1 MGDGAVTSAPP
12 SSSAG
17 RAPSLVLA
25 SASLRRAELLA
36 RVGAVLTVRPADL
49 DETPAAG
56 ESPQALVVRLADA
69 KAAAVART
77 DRPDEI
83 VLAADTEVVRDGR
96 SFGKPSERADAVAM
110 LRSLSGRSHEVVTGV
125 VARRGGVRRHTLVTT
140 RVSFRTLTADEIAWY
155 VATDEPMGKAGGYA
169 MQGAGAVLIDRIDGS
184 ASNVI
189 GLPLAETLGLL
200 RALGL
205 DLLIPPA
212 GPASGRGSFESTD
225 GGTRGPS

>member
-1 MGDGAVTSAPP
+1 VADGASTPVSP
-12 SSSAG
+12 SRSSG
-17 RAPSLVLA
+17 PVPSLVLA
-25 SASLRRAELLA
+25 SASPRRAELLT

-49 DETPAAG
+49 DETPAAS

-69 KAAAVART
+69 KAAAVARA

-83 VLAADTEVVRDGR
+83 VLAADTEVVQGGR
-96 SFGKPSERADAVAM
+96 SFGKPTDRADAVAM
-110 LRSLSGRSHEVVTGV
+110 LASLSGRTHEVVTGV
-125 VARRGGVRRHTLVTT
+125 VARRGEGRRHTMVTT

-184 ASNVI
+184 VSNVI
-189 GLPLAETLGLL
+189 GLPLAETVGLL

-205 DLLIPPA
+205 PLLTPPDEQG
-212 GPASGRGSFESTD
+212 GPR
-225 GGTRGPS
+225 